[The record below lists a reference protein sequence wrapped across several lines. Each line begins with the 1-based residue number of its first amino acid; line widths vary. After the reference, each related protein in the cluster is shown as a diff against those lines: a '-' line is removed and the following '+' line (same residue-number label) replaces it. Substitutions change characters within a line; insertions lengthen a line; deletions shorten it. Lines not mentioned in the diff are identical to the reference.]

1 MNLLGFEPYTFYF
14 VLLSVDSTPF
24 CLLRI
29 VLGNFDCPVSS
40 FIVGVLIG
48 SHFRSGLSKICPRKN
63 MNLALVSI
71 LWSQLCVSR
80 HLF

>member
-1 MNLLGFEPYTFYF
+1 MNSLGFEPSTFYL
-14 VLLSVDSTPF
+14 VLLLVDSTPF
-24 CLLRI
+24 CLLGF
-29 VLGNFDCPVSS
+29 LGNFDCPVSS
-40 FIVGVLIG
+40 FFVGLLIG
-48 SHFRSGLSKICPRKN
+48 SRFRSGFSKICPRKN